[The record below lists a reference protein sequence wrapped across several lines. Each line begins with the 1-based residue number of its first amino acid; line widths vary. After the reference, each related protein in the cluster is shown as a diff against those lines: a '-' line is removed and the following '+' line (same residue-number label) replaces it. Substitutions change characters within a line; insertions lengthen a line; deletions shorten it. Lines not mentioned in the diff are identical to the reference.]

1 MEIILLTD
9 IANLGH
15 KDDIVDVKQGYGRNL
30 FLKVTLF

>member
-15 KDDIVDVKQGYGRNL
+15 KDDIVDVTDVTTL
-30 FLKVTLF
+30 SLKVTLF